1 MRLIVTRDPAST
13 RFHACERFDRCDH
26 VLVDN
31 EHGRFENAISHRGK
45 RVIYVNPVTMG
56 KMNWKLY
63 FEETKQRLTMHTTVN
78 NLVSKFVCV

>member
-31 EHGRFENAISHRGK
+31 EHGRFENAISRRGK